1 MVICIDYNYG
11 NVQVGTL
18 AFDSTSVHLQRTT
31 NLQAMSYGW
40 YKGPICGRERC
51 PSTRYHDNET
61 GMPICQQGHEH
72 PELRKRA
79 EQDEDEFLLSS
90 QGRITKK
97 VRERAEKDI
106 QRK

>member
-1 MVICIDYNYG
+1 
-11 NVQVGTL
+11 
-18 AFDSTSVHLQRTT
+18 
-31 NLQAMSYGW
+31 
-40 YKGPICGRERC
+40 
-51 PSTRYHDNET
+51 
-61 GMPICQQGHEH
+61 MPICQQGHEH